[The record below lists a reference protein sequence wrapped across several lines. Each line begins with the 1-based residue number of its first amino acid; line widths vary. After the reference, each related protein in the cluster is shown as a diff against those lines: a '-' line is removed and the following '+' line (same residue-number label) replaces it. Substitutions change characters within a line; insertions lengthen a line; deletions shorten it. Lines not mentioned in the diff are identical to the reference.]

1 MPNKML
7 IILSVRYPPPAP
19 KAPPNPICWAFCVK
33 YSPADMSRGL
43 VSVTRSDNV
52 GAVAPVWTGCIA
64 PLTAPETAPALTGL
78 AARFNALTAAVLGN
92 SVPPTLPTLTVNGV
106 DLTPSELD
114 LSGAEIELS
123 GVLCLAWAI
132 PSPTWASSII
142 SKDNYKLYLHSRLV
156 SDSQYQCAYALYMKE
171 SRFDSRA
178 VNGSHYGIP
187 QLRNKKLKNLDGY
200 TQIDWGIRYIAHR
213 YKGDYCLAWQHFKD
227 KGWH

>member
-1 MPNKML
+1 MKFSLSIIAANAVKIWAAITVRLTTMKL
-7 IILSVRYPPPAP
+7 ISAMNSYPHIQKVIHTLLETPKNTLMVATYLTSSVRSTLSTRAP
-19 KAPPNPICWAFCVK
+19 RGA
-33 YSPADMSRGL
+33 SSR
-43 VSVTRSDNV
+43 R
-52 GAVAPVWTGCIA
+52 
-64 PLTAPETAPALTGL
+64 
-78 AARFNALTAAVLGN
+78 VL
-92 SVPPTLPTLTVNGV
+92 
-106 DLTPSELD
+106 
-114 LSGAEIELS
+114 LS

-132 PSPTWASSII
+132 PSPTWASSIT
-142 SKDNYKLYLHSRLV
+142 STDNYKLYLHSRV
-156 SDSQYQCAYALYMKE
+156 IKDSQYQCAYSLYMKE

>member
-1 MPNKML
+1 MRL
-7 IILSVRYPPPAP
+7 CLS
-19 KAPPNPICWAFCVK
+19 I
-33 YSPADMSRGL
+33 D
-43 VSVTRSDNV
+43 
-52 GAVAPVWTGCIA
+52 VAN
-64 PLTAPETAPALTGL
+64 
-78 AARFNALTAAVLGN
+78 AARIWAVTTAHLTTMKPMAAMNSYPQIKKVINRLWESPKSTLNLARYLTRRVRSTLSTRAPQGASSRRVL
-92 SVPPTLPTLTVNGV
+92 
-106 DLTPSELD
+106 
-114 LSGAEIELS
+114 LS

-132 PSPTWASSII
+132 PSPTWASSIT
-142 SKDNYKLYLHSRLV
+142 SKDNYKLYLHSRV
-156 SDSQYQCAYALYMKE
+156 IKDNQYQCAYNLYMKE